1 MNATLK
7 KILRGKKA
15 CAPASHL
22 WLKKKDGT
30 MTKGAVKIGE
40 GDYGKVYRG
49 CIDDKCEKYI
59 VYKEIRTP
67 SLREKN
73 NDVPLAK
80 YKKALD
86 EINPKMEYTI
96 AKKLEGF
103 DVPKMYL
110 YKTCDNKDILY
121 SEYIKGKELGEWLWN
136 QPSLESIKS
145 VMAQVIYNLYRI
157 QQKYPGFRH
166 HDLHTRNILVRRV
179 PKKDIQIN
187 LKDKKYTL
195 SNDGFEAVMIDFGFS
210 VFPRIK
216 NPLINR
222 DNYINIGISRKS
234 NKFYD
239 LHYFLNGIYGLVRQ
253 PRTKTENTIRNF
265 IKTLYPQE
273 YLARRS
279 AVVKNYRLRGVKF
292 IEKPMV
298 TVKNTK
304 PHEAS
309 IPSFETVLSKQFFT
323 GETALQKAI
332 PVVKVKSMIKIVAPK
347 PKTPVNQ
354 KVAMARAIAV
364 MKAKPRPVVRRK

>member
-216 NPLINR
+216 NPLINQ

-309 IPSFETVLSKQFFT
+309 IPSFETVLSKPFFT